1 MVAAARAP
9 NRIKRFNGIIQQT
22 TIVSPV
28 NAKVFDVFIVPG
40 SALLLVNQ

>member
-1 MVAAARAP
+1 MVAAAKLEQDKALWDV
-9 NRIKRFNGIIQQT
+9 QQT

-28 NAKVFDVFIVPG
+28 NAKVFDIIVPG